1 MRFAFVGGLDVP
13 DWLLSEVFVL
23 SKISAVRIKLLCKH
37 VVEREL
43 GRTQE
48 DKVGKL
54 LGESKLDEAGVKAV
68 VAAVQFIL
76 SAAARHDV
84 AEEVLAQELQ
94 QLGLPREHTDGLVN
108 AFRDGRAALRQHY
121 AAQSL
126 RLPRLQAVGWELHAD
141 PEAAAAHGVDLQLRV
156 QPPPGGGGGA
166 DGEART
172 LRLALTADMF
182 TLLYR
187 ELKAA
192 RDAMAAL
199 PQ

>member
-94 QLGLPREHTDGLVN
+94 QLGLPREQAVACHRFC
-108 AFRDGRAALRQHY
+108 ARAAL
-121 AAQSL
+121 SL
-126 RLPRLQAVGWELHAD
+126 
-141 PEAAAAHGVDLQLRV
+141 LRCENV
-156 QPPPGGGGGA
+156 PSPL
-166 DGEART
+166 RT
-172 LRLALTADMF
+172 FPL
-182 TLLYR
+182 
-187 ELKAA
+187 
-192 RDAMAAL
+192 
-199 PQ
+199 

>member
-141 PEAAAAHGVDLQLRV
+141 PEAGAHSVDLQLRV
-156 QPPPGGGGGA
+156 DAPPGAGGGA
-166 DGEART
+166 DAEPRT
-172 LRLALTADMF
+172 LRMNLTADMF
-182 TLLYR
+182 TLLHQ

-192 RDAMAAL
+192 RDAMGAL